1 MISMMYAGL
10 CTLLVIFLALR
21 VVKWRTEHKIGLGH
35 GENIQLQQRVRAH
48 ANAVENM
55 PLALILLASLELTGA
70 SPFLFHVLGAT
81 FLLSRLMHAWGISHS
96 SGRSIGRFWGMVL
109 TWVPMLIMAI
119 LAIYGSIMMQIPRFY
134 E

>member
-70 SPFLFHVLGAT
+70 SPFLIHVLGAT

>member
-10 CTLLVIFLALR
+10 CTLLVIFLAMR
-21 VVKWRTEHKIGLGH
+21 VVKWRREHKIGLGH
-35 GENIQLQQRVRAH
+35 GENIGLQQRVRAH

-70 SPFLFHVLGAT
+70 SPYMIHALGGT

-96 SGRSIGRFWGMVL
+96 SGRSVGRFWGMVL

-119 LAIYGSIMMQIPRFY
+119 LAIYGSILMQIPRFY